1 MEAFY
6 RLPVKP
12 AGWALTGAR
21 CLARAGSWDCQADYR
36 RTEPGASNDSFLGNA
51 PDHWKVDFPSIDL
64 ARPNWTFASAAF
76 LPAQSD
82 PDNIRYNARPLLS
95 RFPSNSAAFTRL
107 RHGKPV
113 TRERAG

>member
-64 ARPNWTFASAAF
+64 ARPNWTFASAA
-76 LPAQSD
+76 LRLDQYV
-82 PDNIRYNARPLLS
+82 PDSIRYNDRHLLS
-95 RFPSNSAAFTRL
+95 RFQSISSEIGRASC
-107 RHGKPV
+107 
-113 TRERAG
+113 RERVCHAV